1 MTLPAHPVDLAA
13 LYRANARSLF
23 GVAFRI
29 TGHTSDAEDALQRTF
44 LLAHIAKD
52 RFRGEAGPST
62 WLYRIIVREAC
73 RLRAE
78 RRLRR
83 ERLGAA
89 AALEVDRQSPDA
101 AARAAEADERARVLE
116 ALDQLPEPQRM
127 ALVLLQVRE
136 LPGEIIAEMLGVPV
150 GTVYSR
156 AFTARKRLAELLGAC
171 APHSDEDRV
180 AVNLSSARHP
190 SA

>member
-1 MTLPAHPVDLAA
+1 VTPPDHPVDLSA

-29 TGHTSDAEDALQRTF
+29 TGHTSDAEDALQRAF
-44 LLAHIAKD
+44 LVAHIAKD

-78 RRLRR
+78 RQLRR
-83 ERLGAA
+83 ERLGAV
-89 AALEVDRQSPDA
+89 AALEVDRQSPDVA
-101 AARAAEADERARVLE
+101 TRAAEADERARVLE
-116 ALDQLPEPQRM
+116 ALDQLPEPQRL
-127 ALVLLQVRE
+127 ALALLQVRE
-136 LPGEIIAEMLGVPV
+136 LPGEVIAEMLGVPL

-171 APHSDEDRV
+171 APQPGDDRRSMS
-180 AVNLSSARHP
+180 LSSAPIR
-190 SA
+190 SV

>member
-13 LYRANARSLF
+13 LYGANARSLF

-78 RRLRR
+78 RQLRR

-171 APHSDEDRV
+171 APHSDEGRV

>member
-1 MTLPAHPVDLAA
+1 MTPPDHAVDLAA
-13 LYRANARSLF
+13 LYRTNARSLF
-23 GVAFRI
+23 GLAFRI
-29 TGHTSDAEDALQRTF
+29 TGHTSDAEDALQRAF

-62 WLYRIIVREAC
+62 WLYRIVVREAC
-73 RLRAE
+73 RLRAD

-89 AALEVDRQSPDA
+89 AALAADRQSQDSS
-101 AARAAEADERARVLE
+101 ARAVDADERALVLE
-116 ALDQLPEPQRM
+116 ALDQLPETQRM

-136 LPGEIIAEMLGVPV
+136 LPGEVIAEMLGVPL

-156 AFTARKRLAELLGAC
+156 AFAARKQLGRL
-171 APHSDEDRV
+171 
-180 AVNLSSARHP
+180 LSEVVCR
-190 SA
+190 

>member
-13 LYRANARSLF
+13 LYRASARSLF

-78 RRLRR
+78 RQLRR

-89 AALEVDRQSPDA
+89 AALEADRQSPDA

-136 LPGEIIAEMLGVPV
+136 LPGEVIAEMLGVPL

-156 AFTARKRLAELLGAC
+156 AFAARRRLAELLGAC
-171 APHSDEDRV
+171 APNPVTTEGR
-180 AVNLSSARHP
+180 
-190 SA
+190 